1 MNNDNI
7 MTVFNKFAM
16 KTAGRAK
23 SNEER
28 LKSVTKELLRKR
40 RETIHEGRAR
50 HNIDHLET

>member
-1 MNNDNI
+1 